1 MLKKFLAIVAMLCAT
16 AAFAAVDVN
25 KATAAE
31 LDGFKGIG
39 PVTSRLIMSE
49 RKKGEFESWED
60 LVTRVKGVGPNTAT
74 KLSAQGLTVNGATY
88 TSAAA
93 VKKEEKKAANAGDKT
108 AKAAD
113 KPAAAATAATAAAP
127 DVSANK

>member
-1 MLKKFLAIVAMLCAT
+1 
-16 AAFAAVDVN
+16 VN

-31 LDGFKGIG
+31 LDGVKGIG

-127 DVSANK
+127 AASANK